1 MVSAKPGKTIA
12 NSAAAGSVAAWDDAA
27 FRWNDVLVELAGAA
41 DAPLNIGTVCSDR
54 HVAEGRGGRAAIR
67 WLGRQQEPRDV
78 TYGELAEQ
86 SGRIARVLTDLGLK
100 PGDTVAVLLGRV
112 PDLYAAALGI
122 WKAGGIYC
130 PLFAA
135 FGPGPIKAR
144 LELGRVRALITSDE
158 LYARKVA
165 SSRASLPD
173 LAHVLLVGT
182 GGAAPAPV
190 AGCADLAGLSAAARP
205 MAAVDTGPDA
215 PAFLHFTSGTTGT
228 PKGVLHPHRAV
239 LAHLATGRKVFGL
252 GYDDVFWCTADPG
265 WVTST
270 SYGIVAPLACGA
282 TLVADEAD
290 LEPRR
295 WYGILHDEKVTAWY
309 TTPTAIRT
317 MMRYGAALARSYR
330 ENSLRIAASVGEPL
344 NAEAVMW
351 GQKALGVPFLDTW
364 WQTET
369 GAITIANEPGTG
381 RRPGSM
387 GRPLP
392 GVEVMIV
399 RCEAGQSQPVDGPDQ
414 IGELAI
420 RTCWPSMFTGSLGD
434 QSRYG
439 ECFRDGWYFTGD
451 LVKRDADGFIWFVGR
466 ADDMIKCGGLQI
478 GPFEVEGSLMDH
490 PAVAEIGVV
499 GKPDL
504 LVREVPVAFVSLNP
518 GFEAGDALRAELLS
532 YARQELGANMAPRE
546 IHFVEELPKTN
557 SGKIMRRV
565 LKAKAMGEPDGGDIL
580 ATMPPCPGRYD
591 DE

>member
-12 NSAAAGSVAAWDDAA
+12 NTATAGSVVAWDDAA
-27 FRWNDVLVELAGAA
+27 FHWNDILAELAGASG
-41 DAPLNIGTVCSDR
+41 APLNIGSVCSDR
-54 HVAEGRGGRAAIR
+54 HVAAGRGDRAAVR
-67 WLGRQQEPRDV
+67 WLGRQQDRRDL
-78 TYGELAEQ
+78 TYGQLAEQ
-86 SGRIARVLTDLGLK
+86 SGRIARVLADLGVK

-122 WKAGGIYC
+122 WKAGGVYC

-144 LELGRVRALITSDE
+144 LELGKARALITSDE

-165 SSRASLPD
+165 SSRASLPE
-173 LAHVLLVGT
+173 LRHVLLVGQ
-182 GGAAPAPV
+182 GGAPAATLPD
-190 AGCADLAGLSAAARP
+190 CDDLAGLSAAAAP
-205 MAAVDTGPDA
+205 MAAVATGPDA

-239 LAHLATGRKVFGL
+239 LAHLVTGRKVFGL
-252 GYDDVFWCTADPG
+252 DHDDVFWCTADPG

-282 TLVADEAD
+282 TLIADEAD

-392 GVEVMIV
+392 GVEVMIM
-399 RCEAGQSQPVDGPDQ
+399 RCGDGPSQPVEGSDQ
-414 IGELAI
+414 VGELAI

-439 ECFRDGWYFTGD
+439 DCFRDGWYFTGD

-518 GFEAGDALRAELLS
+518 GFEPGDALRAELLS

-580 ATMPPCPGRYD
+580 STMPPCPGRYD

>member
-1 MVSAKPGKTIA
+1 M
-12 NSAAAGSVAAWDDAA
+12 
-27 FRWNDVLVELAGAA
+27 LA
-41 DAPLNIGTVCSDR
+41 
-54 HVAEGRGGRAAIR
+54 
-67 WLGRQQEPRDV
+67 
-78 TYGELAEQ
+78 
-86 SGRIARVLTDLGLK
+86 DLGLQ
-100 PGDTVAVLLGRV
+100 PGETVAVLLGRT
-112 PDLYAAALGI
+112 PDLYSAALGI

-144 LELGRVRALITSDE
+144 LDLGKAAVLITSDD
-158 LYARKVA
+158 LYARKVVA
-165 SSRASLPD
+165 SRSALPD
-173 LAHVLLVGT
+173 LRHVLVVG
-182 GGAAPAPV
+182 GEEGATPE
-190 AGCADLAGLSAAARP
+190 GCADLRSLASAAQP
-205 MAAVDTGPDA
+205 MEAVPTAPEA

-239 LAHLATGRKVFGL
+239 LAHLVTGRKVFGL
-252 GYDDVFWCTADPG
+252 SDSDVFWCTADPG

-270 SYGIVAPLACGA
+270 SYGIIAPLACGA
-282 TLVADEAD
+282 TLIADEAE

-295 WYGILHDEKVTAWY
+295 WYGILHDEEVTAWY

-330 ENSLRIAASVGEPL
+330 QNSLRVAASVGEPL

-369 GAITIANEPGTG
+369 GAITIANGPGTD

-392 GVEVMIV
+392 GVEARIM
-399 RCEAGQSQPVDGPDQ
+399 RCEGGTPKAVDGVDAV
-414 IGELAI
+414 GELAI
-420 RTCWPSMFTGSLGD
+420 RTCWPSMFSGALGEET
-434 QSRYG
+434 RYG
-439 ECFRDGWYFTGD
+439 DSFRDGWYFTGD
-451 LVKRDADGFIWFVGR
+451 LVKRDKDGFIWFVGR

-499 GKPDL
+499 GKPDM

-532 YARQELGANMAPRE
+532 YARQELGAGMAPRE

-580 ATMPPCPGRYD
+580 NTLPPCPGRYD

>member
-1 MVSAKPGKTIA
+1 MVSAKAGRTVA
-12 NSAAAGSVAAWDDAA
+12 NAGLAEGVKGASSAICWD
-27 FRWNDVLVELAGAA
+27 DVLVELTGAENKA
-41 DAPLNIGTVCSDR
+41 LNIGVVCADR
-54 HVAEGRGGRAAIR
+54 HAAAGRADAHAIR
-67 WLGRQQEPRDV
+67 LLGRRFEHRTV
-78 TYGELAEQ
+78 TYGELADR
-86 SGRIARVLTDLGLK
+86 SARLARVLADLGLR
-100 PGDTVAVLLGRV
+100 PGETVAVLLGRTAE
-112 PDLYAAALGI
+112 LYEAALGI
-122 WKAGGIYC
+122 WKAGGVYC

-135 FGPGPIKAR
+135 FGPGPLKAR
-144 LELGRVRALITSDE
+144 LELGKAAVLITSDE
-158 LYARKVA
+158 LYARKIA
-165 SSRASLPD
+165 ASRAQLPSLRR
-173 LAHVLLVGT
+173 VLVVAGDGVTVQGCDDYGALT
-182 GGAAPAPV
+182 AAAEPAAPA
-190 AGCADLAGLSAAARP
+190 ATL
-205 MAAVDTGPDA
+205 PDS

-228 PKGVLHPHRAV
+228 PKGVLHSHRAV
-239 LAHLATGRKVFGL
+239 LAHLLTARKVFDL
-252 GYDDVFWCTADPG
+252 TEADVFWCTADPG

-270 SYGIVAPLACGA
+270 AYGIIAPLVCGA
-282 TLVADEAD
+282 VLVADEAE

-295 WYGILHDEKVTAWY
+295 WYGILAEEKVTAWY

-330 ENSLRIAASVGEPL
+330 ANSLRVAASVGEPL

-369 GAITIANEPGTG
+369 GAVAIANGPGIE

-392 GVEVMIV
+392 GVEAQVMQC
-399 RCEAGQSQPVDGPDQ
+399 RDGTPVPVEGVDQ
-414 IGELAI
+414 VGELAI
-420 RTCWPSMFTGSLGD
+420 RTCWPSMFTGALGEEAHYETSL
-434 QSRYG
+434 
-439 ECFRDGWYFTGD
+439 RDGWYLTGD

-466 ADDMIKCGGLQI
+466 VDDMIKCGGLQI
-478 GPFEVEGSLMDH
+478 GPFEVESNLMDH

-518 GFEAGDALRAELLS
+518 GFDAGDALRAELLS
-532 YARQELGANMAPRE
+532 FARQELGAGMAPRE

-565 LKAKAMGEPDGGDIL
+565 LKARAMGEPDGLDIL
-580 ATMPPCPGRYD
+580 STLPPCPGRYD

>member
-1 MVSAKPGKTIA
+1 MVSAKPGNAATV
-12 NSAAAGSVAAWDDAA
+12 SAGTAGAWDDTA
-27 FRWNDVLVELAGAA
+27 FRWDEAQTELTGAP
-41 DAPLNIGTVCSDR
+41 DGSLNIGSICADR
-54 HVAEGRGGRAAIR
+54 QVALGRGGNVAVR
-67 WLGRQQEPRDV
+67 WLGRRLERRDV

-86 SGRIARVLTDLGLK
+86 SGRFARVLADLGLQ
-100 PGDTVAVLLGRV
+100 PGETVAVLLGRV
-112 PDLYAAALGI
+112 PELFSAALGI
-122 WKAGGIYC
+122 WKAGGVYC

-144 LELGRVRALITSDE
+144 LELGKAAILVTSDE

-165 SSRASLPD
+165 ASRSGLPQ
-173 LAHVLLVGT
+173 LRQVLLVGES
-182 GGAAPAPV
+182 GSAGD
-190 AGCADLAGLSAAARP
+190 GCAVLRDLLDAAQP
-205 MAAVDTGPDA
+205 MAAAATAPEA

-239 LAHLATGRKVFGL
+239 LAHLVTGRKVFGL
-252 GYDDVFWCTADPG
+252 SESDVFWCTADPG

-270 SYGIVAPLACGA
+270 SYGIIAPLTCGA
-282 TLVADEAD
+282 TLIADEAELD
-290 LEPRR
+290 PRR

-330 ENSLRIAASVGEPL
+330 ENALRVAASVGEPL

-369 GAITIANEPGTG
+369 GAITIANGPGTG

-392 GVEVMIV
+392 GVDVSIM
-399 RCEAGQSQPVDGPDQ
+399 RCEGGAAKPVDGAEAV
-414 IGELAI
+414 GELAI
-420 RTCWPSMFTGSLGD
+420 RTCWPSMFSGALGEET
-434 QSRYG
+434 RYG
-439 ECFRDGWYFTGD
+439 DSFREGWYFTGD
-451 LVKRDADGFIWFVGR
+451 LVKRDKDGFIWFVGR

-478 GPFEVEGSLMDH
+478 GPFEVESSLMDH

-499 GKPDL
+499 GKPDM
-504 LVREVPVAFVSLNP
+504 LVREVPVAFISVNP

-532 YARQELGANMAPRE
+532 YARQELGASMAPRE

-565 LKAKAMGEPDGGDIL
+565 LKAKAVGEPDSGDIL
-580 ATMPPCPGRYD
+580 NTLPPCPGRYD

>member
-1 MVSAKPGKTIA
+1 MVPAKPGKTIA
-12 NSAAAGSVAAWDDAA
+12 TSVSVDDSAFQWNVALA
-27 FRWNDVLVELAGAA
+27 ELSGAA
-41 DAPLNIGTVCSDR
+41 DASLNIGTVCSDR
-54 HVAEGRGGRAAIR
+54 HVRLGRGGQIAVR
-67 WLGRQQEPRDV
+67 WLGRHQQRLDIS
-78 TYGELAEQ
+78 YDQLALQ
-86 SGRIARVLTDLGLK
+86 SGRIARVLADLGLA
-100 PGDTVAVLLGRV
+100 PGETVAVLLGRI
-112 PDLYAAALGI
+112 PELYGAALGI

-130 PLFAA
+130 PLFSA

-144 LELGRVRALITSDE
+144 LELGKASILITSDE

-165 SSRASLPD
+165 SSRAALPH
-173 LAHVLLVGT
+173 LRHVLLVGED
-182 GGAAPAPV
+182 GAAATV
-190 AGCADLAGLSAAARP
+190 HDGCAALHPLMEAAQS
-205 MAAVDTGPDA
+205 MEAVATAPDA

-239 LAHLATGRKVFGL
+239 LAHWVTGRRVFGL
-252 GYDDVFWCTADPG
+252 TESDVFWCTADPG
-265 WVTST
+265 WVTCT
-270 SYGIVAPLACGA
+270 SYGIIAPLVCGA
-282 TLVADEAD
+282 TLITDEAD

-295 WYGILHDEKVTAWY
+295 WYGILHDENVTAWY

-330 ENSLRIAASVGEPL
+330 QNSLRVAASVGEPL

-369 GAITIANEPGTG
+369 GAITIANGPGSD

-392 GVEVMIV
+392 GVEAVIM
-399 RCEAGQSQPVDGPDQ
+399 RCEGGTPKPVDGIDMV
-414 IGELAI
+414 GELAI
-420 RTCWPSMFTGSLGD
+420 RTCWPSMFSGALGD
-434 QSRYG
+434 ETRYG
-439 ECFRDGWYFTGD
+439 DSFRDGWYFTGD

-490 PAVAEIGVV
+490 PAVAEVGVV
-499 GKPDL
+499 GKPDM

-518 GFEAGDALRAELLS
+518 GFEAGDALRAELIS
-532 YARQELGANMAPRE
+532 YARQEMGTGMAPRE
-546 IHFVEELPKTN
+546 IHFVDELPKTS

-580 ATMPPCPGRYD
+580 STLPPCPGRYD